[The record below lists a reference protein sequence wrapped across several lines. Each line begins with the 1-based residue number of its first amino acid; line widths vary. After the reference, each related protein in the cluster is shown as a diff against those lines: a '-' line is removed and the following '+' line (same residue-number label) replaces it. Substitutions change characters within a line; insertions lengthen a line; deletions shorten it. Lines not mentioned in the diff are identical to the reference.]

1 MERIKQVSIWF
12 IIPEWQKWTRSDPN
26 VIIEHCRCEWIKIEI
41 EGRNKIKRGRN
52 KIKRGRN
59 KIKRGRN
66 YKNRCKIDR
75 KLEKIRFKNEKKLN
89 KICCL

>member
-52 KIKRGRN
+52 
-59 KIKRGRN
+59 